1 MLNGYYVCHWKGD
14 QSLSC
19 YKDIFHCEGPEFV
32 MLKGSLCLSLKRGP
46 DFVMLKGYYVC
57 HWKGDQSLSCWK
69 GIMFV
74 IGRES
79 VFHYLWWN
87 IHNTCLSLGMSV
99 HYSYCVD
106 VVIRQAKASSQCM
119 LWRYMQAVP
128 MTYISVKK
136 TLTTLDNIRII
147 TCYRKEK
154 QIQAVPITAMVSI
167 HF

>member
-1 MLNGYYVCHWKGD
+1 MFVIEKGTRF
-14 QSLSC
+14 C
-19 YKDIFHCEGPEFV
+19 YAKRI
-32 MLKGSLCLSLKRGP
+32 LCLSLKRRP
-46 DFVMLKGYYVC
+46 ESVMLKGYYVC
-57 HWKGDQSLSCWK
+57 HWKGISVSLFMMKYSQYV
-69 GIMFV
+69 FV
-74 IGRES
+74 TGHVSTLQIYCS
-79 VFHYLWWN
+79 
-87 IHNTCLSLGMSV
+87 
-99 HYSYCVD
+99 SYCVD